1 MIKPNYLEELVL
13 KKLEM
18 LQLMKIATDQK
29 DFKFHLE
36 NLKKM
41 KLWLPHLE
49 ETKNSFETWWLLIE
63 TSYYNYN
70 F

>member
-1 MIKPNYLEELVL
+1 MFKISQKRKFKIKLLLIKPNYLEELVL

-29 DFKFHLE
+29 VFKFHLE

-41 KLWLPHLE
+41 KL
-49 ETKNSFETWWLLIE
+49 
-63 TSYYNYN
+63 
-70 F
+70 